1 MQLETIEQNNQILNN
16 LGSLDGKMD
25 SVSSRVDSVGF
36 GVQSVQE
43 KVQDIL
49 EQQDSHNKK
58 VRAPA
63 CIRSMTSSS
72 DREASWR

>member
-25 SVSSRVDSVGF
+25 SVSSRVDSVGV

-58 VRAPA
+58 VRALS
-63 CIRSMTSSS
+63 CIGSITIGL
-72 DREASWR
+72 DRMASLR